1 MPFFLSIVHPFLL
14 FRLLFLSSF
23 RIDDLLS
30 FLFFFP
36 CPLVAVAMARHA
48 KLSPSASCMTE
59 PYVKVARALT
69 EYYRRALSNILS
81 LTILYTADIKP
92 SVMIVE
98 EAAEILEAQ
107 LVAVIPPSV
116 QHLIMIGD
124 HKQLRPVVHFHRL
137 KKHHNLDLSLFERLI
152 NCKLPYIQLGF
163 QCRMRDEI
171 VDLLRELKIYD
182 NLQTQHEVTI

>member
-69 EYYRRALSNILS
+69 EYYRGALYLISYHLQFYTQLTLNRLS
-81 LTILYTADIKP
+81 
-92 SVMIVE
+92 
-98 EAAEILEAQ
+98 
-107 LVAVIPPSV
+107 
-116 QHLIMIGD
+116 
-124 HKQLRPVVHFHRL
+124 
-137 KKHHNLDLSLFERLI
+137 
-152 NCKLPYIQLGF
+152 
-163 QCRMRDEI
+163 
-171 VDLLRELKIYD
+171 
-182 NLQTQHEVTI
+182 